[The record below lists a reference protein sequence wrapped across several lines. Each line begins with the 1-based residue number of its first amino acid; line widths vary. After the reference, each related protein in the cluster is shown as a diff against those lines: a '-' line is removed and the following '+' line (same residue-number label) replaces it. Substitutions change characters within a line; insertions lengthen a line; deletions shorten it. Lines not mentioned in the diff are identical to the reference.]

1 MSKRSKAF
9 FSSMTIARKIT
20 ILYGGIFSLSLLAIS
35 FFVLLNVTAIEQSN
49 VKEELIKT
57 VENIDDYIQQ
67 GNALSEEALE
77 TLLEN
82 KYVEV
87 SIIDGKNHRVYKN
100 SVGEV
105 PSFIRQPQPAPE
117 QNMDKQSWQWEID
130 LGSRPE
136 DLEKKGFKVNME
148 RIFNVDNKEYFITSR
163 DGSEFVMI
171 EKKIYSDD
179 NHYLVQAFKML
190 PNNHYYF
197 QSFGLRL
204 LLIDVLGIFLS
215 FLIGRYISKKMLK
228 PVEEIQQTAERI
240 SIEDLSR
247 RIDTEGPDDE
257 MKELAETFNSMISR
271 LESSFQKQNQFVSDA
286 SHELRTPISVIQGY
300 ANLINRWG
308 KSDTAVLE
316 EAIQSILA
324 ETEHMS
330 QLIKKLLFLAK
341 SDQNRIPLQ
350 KEKFSLNELV
360 KEIIKEM
367 DVTQAKKQVVLKE
380 KEEVAIYADSS
391 MVKQLLWIHCEN
403 AMKYTKEGGVITFAI
418 YKDKEYGYVDVQDDG
433 QGMAKEDVERI
444 FDRFYRADKSRNKE
458 IPGTGLGLS
467 IAKWIAQSNEGRITV
482 KSQLGKGTT
491 FTNQFPLEKK
501 TYKKGKEGTA

>member
-87 SIIDGKNHRVYKN
+87 SIIDGKNHKVYKN

-130 LGSRPE
+130 LSSRPE

-271 LESSFQKQNQFVSDA
+271 LESSFQKQNQF
-286 SHELRTPISVIQGY
+286 L
-300 ANLINRWG
+300 
-308 KSDTAVLE
+308 
-316 EAIQSILA
+316 
-324 ETEHMS
+324 
-330 QLIKKLLFLAK
+330 
-341 SDQNRIPLQ
+341 
-350 KEKFSLNELV
+350 
-360 KEIIKEM
+360 
-367 DVTQAKKQVVLKE
+367 
-380 KEEVAIYADSS
+380 
-391 MVKQLLWIHCEN
+391 
-403 AMKYTKEGGVITFAI
+403 
-418 YKDKEYGYVDVQDDG
+418 
-433 QGMAKEDVERI
+433 
-444 FDRFYRADKSRNKE
+444 
-458 IPGTGLGLS
+458 
-467 IAKWIAQSNEGRITV
+467 
-482 KSQLGKGTT
+482 
-491 FTNQFPLEKK
+491 
-501 TYKKGKEGTA
+501 